1 MITDV
6 HTHFWHPDHQG
17 PPWTDG
23 IGRVSTRLAA
33 GAVDCVTVESYRRQ
47 VGPAERTI
55 VFGLQ
60 ARASGIMVPNDAV
73 AAFVREVGGQ
83 TVGFMSV
90 DPTRHDAVAE
100 IERCHADLG
109 LRGIKLGPIYQGTS
123 PLHPL
128 TMRVFAA
135 AERLGLPVM
144 IHQGAIFANAG
155 RLADASPL
163 LLDDVAIAFPEL
175 RIVIAHMGHPWVHET
190 AVVMRRHPHVY
201 ADTSAI
207 PNRPTVL
214 AAALSAAKE
223 YGVLDKVLFGS
234 DSPMVSASGAVA
246 GLTRVVAHLQQH
258 ALTPITDE
266 ELHAI
271 LHRPSLELLGVLPAP
286 APSASP
292 TAPAPAASPAPAAA
306 PAAVPSP
313 SAGAVS

>member
-6 HTHFWHPDHQG
+6 HTHFWIPDHQG

-23 IGRVSTRLAA
+23 LGRISTRLAE
-33 GAVDCVTVESYRRQ
+33 GAIDSVTVESYRRQ
-47 VGPAERTI
+47 VVPATRTI

-60 ARASGIMVPNDAV
+60 AQASGIMVPNDAV
-73 AAFVREVGGQ
+73 AEFVREVGGQ

-100 IERCHADLG
+100 IERCHTDLG

-123 PLHPL
+123 PLNPL
-128 TMRVFAA
+128 TMRVFSV

-144 IHQGAIFANAG
+144 IHQGAIFTNAG
-155 RLADASPL
+155 RLVDANPL

-190 AVVMRRHPHVY
+190 VVVMRRHKNVF

-207 PNRPTVL
+207 ANRPTV
-214 AAALSAAKE
+214 AKE

-234 DSPMVSASGAVA
+234 DSPMVSAARSAA
-246 GLTRVVAHLQQH
+246 ALTRVVAHMRQF

-266 ELHAI
+266 ELQGI
-271 LHRPSLELLGVLPAP
+271 LHRPSFELLGLPDAAGTAVP
-286 APSASP
+286 PSA
-292 TAPAPAASPAPAAA
+292 
-306 PAAVPSP
+306 VQ
-313 SAGAVS
+313 GAIP

>member
-6 HTHFWHPDHQG
+6 HTHFWTPEHQG

-23 IGRVSTRLAA
+23 LGRVSTRLAD
-33 GAVDCVTVESYRRQ
+33 GAIDSVTVESYRRQ
-47 VGPAERTI
+47 VAPAERTI

-73 AAFVREVGGQ
+73 AAFVAAVGGQ

-100 IERCHADLG
+100 VERGHADLG

-190 AVVMRRHPHVY
+190 AVVMRRHPNVY

-207 PNRPTVL
+207 SSRPTVL
-214 AAALSAAKE
+214 ATALSAAKE
-223 YGVLDKVLFGS
+223 YGVLPKVLFGS
-234 DSPMVSASGAVA
+234 DSPMVSAA
-246 GLTRVVAHLQQH
+246 GSAATLARVVAHMQQF

-266 ELHAI
+266 ELQGI
-271 LHRPSLELLGVLPAP
+271 LHRPSLELLGIPAP
-286 APSASP
+286 AG
-292 TAPAPAASPAPAAA
+292 AAA
-306 PAAVPSP
+306 TASQAKE
-313 SAGAVS
+313 

>member
-6 HTHFWHPDHQG
+6 HTHFWSPDHQR

-23 IGRVSTRLAA
+23 LGRVSTRLAA
-33 GAVDCVTVESYRRQ
+33 GAIDSVTVESYRRQ
-47 VGPAERTI
+47 VFPAARTI

-60 ARASGIMVPNDAV
+60 AQASGIMVPNDAV

-123 PLHPL
+123 PLNPL
-128 TMRVFAA
+128 TMRVFST

-155 RLADASPL
+155 RLADANPL

-175 RIVIAHMGHPWVHET
+175 RIVIAHMGHPWVHE
-190 AVVMRRHPHVY
+190 AVVVMRRHENVY

-207 PNRPTVL
+207 ANRPTVL
-214 AAALSAAKE
+214 ATALSAAKE
-223 YGVLDKVLFGS
+223 YGVLDKVMFGS
-234 DSPMVSASGAVA
+234 DSPMVSAESEAA
-246 GLTRVVAHLQQH
+246 ALARVVAHMQQF
-258 ALTPITDE
+258 ALTPITDD

-271 LHRPSLELLGVLPAP
+271 MHRPSFELLGIPAVTETAV
-286 APSASP
+286 APSARP
-292 TAPAPAASPAPAAA
+292 GGIP
-306 PAAVPSP
+306 
-313 SAGAVS
+313 

>member
-6 HTHFWHPDHQG
+6 HTHFWNPDHQG

-23 IGRVSTRLAA
+23 LGRISTRLAA
-33 GAVDCVTVESYRRQ
+33 GAIDSVTVESYRQQ
-47 VGPAERTI
+47 VVPAARTI

-60 ARASGIMVPNDAV
+60 AQASGIMVPNDAV

-100 IERCHADLG
+100 IERCHTDLG
-109 LRGIKLGPIYQGTS
+109 LCGVKLGPIYQGTS
-123 PLHPL
+123 PLNPL
-128 TMRVFAA
+128 TIRVFSA

-144 IHQGAIFANAG
+144 IHQGAIFTNAG
-155 RLADASPL
+155 RLVDANPV

-175 RIVIAHMGHPWVHET
+175 RIVIAHMGHPWVYET
-190 AVVMRRHPHVY
+190 VVVMRRHKNVF

-207 PNRPTVL
+207 ANRPTVL
-214 AAALSAAKE
+214 ATALSAAKE

-234 DSPMVSASGAVA
+234 DSPMVSAARSAA
-246 GLTRVVAHLQQH
+246 ALTRVVAHMRQF

-266 ELHAI
+266 ELQGI
-271 LHRPSLELLGVLPAP
+271 LHRPSFELLGLPTPVATVVPPP
-286 APSASP
+286 A
-292 TAPAPAASPAPAAA
+292 
-306 PAAVPSP
+306 VQ
-313 SAGAVS
+313 GATP

>member
-6 HTHFWHPDHQG
+6 HTHFWNPDHQQS
-17 PPWTDG
+17 PWTDG
-23 IGRVSTRLAA
+23 LGRVSTRLAA
-33 GAVDCVTVESYRRQ
+33 GAIDLVTVESYRKQ
-47 VGPAERTI
+47 VFPAARSI

-60 ARASGIMVPNDAV
+60 AQASGIMVPNDAV

-100 IERCHADLG
+100 IERCHGDLG

-123 PLHPL
+123 PLNPL
-128 TMRVFAA
+128 TMRVFST

-155 RLADASPL
+155 RLADANPL

-175 RIVIAHMGHPWVHET
+175 RIVIAHMGHPWVYET
-190 AVVMRRHPHVY
+190 AVVMRRNRNVY

-207 PNRPTVL
+207 ANRPTVL
-214 AAALSAAKE
+214 ATALSAAKE

-234 DSPMVSASGAVA
+234 DSPMVSAESEVA
-246 GLTRVVAHLQQH
+246 ALARVVAHMQQF
-258 ALTPITDE
+258 ALTPVTDE
-266 ELHAI
+266 ELQAI
-271 LHRPSLELLGVLPAP
+271 LHRPSFELLGIPAV
-286 APSASP
+286 AETVVAP
-292 TAPAPAASPAPAAA
+292 TAWQGEIA
-306 PAAVPSP
+306 
-313 SAGAVS
+313 